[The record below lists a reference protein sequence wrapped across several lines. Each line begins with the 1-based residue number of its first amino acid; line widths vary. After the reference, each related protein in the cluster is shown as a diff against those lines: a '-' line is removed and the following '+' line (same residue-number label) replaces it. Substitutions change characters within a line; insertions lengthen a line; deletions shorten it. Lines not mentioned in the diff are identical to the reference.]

1 LPFSADWSLEKPVL
15 AEFQERLDHSS
26 PALKWATVAGLFVS
40 TIVLLVAWRR
50 AVARSRAAEQETA
63 RVLERE
69 RLARDLHDDWQVSV
83 LTIYTFLMNLM
94 SILLAPTLAAGGFE
108 GLSRTCPP

>member
-1 LPFSADWSLEKPVL
+1 
-15 AEFQERLDHSS
+15 
-26 PALKWATVAGLFVS
+26 
-40 TIVLLVAWRR
+40 
-50 AVARSRAAEQETA
+50 
-63 RVLERE
+63 VLERE